1 LKQNNNLSK
10 QRTKGQDQ
18 DGFVIK
24 FYQIYNEGIIP
35 GSSSHCFQKIQIEM
49 LPKLA
54 KPLRGLQKRGAFYLD
69 IEIISSCKCDNNDD
83 SSFLLP

>member
-35 GSSSHCFQKIQIEM
+35 GSSHCFQKIQIEV

-54 KPLRGLQKRGAFYLD
+54 RLRRGLQKGGAFYLD
-69 IEIISSCKCDNNDD
+69 IECWVCDTFAKKKENF
-83 SSFLLP
+83 SIH